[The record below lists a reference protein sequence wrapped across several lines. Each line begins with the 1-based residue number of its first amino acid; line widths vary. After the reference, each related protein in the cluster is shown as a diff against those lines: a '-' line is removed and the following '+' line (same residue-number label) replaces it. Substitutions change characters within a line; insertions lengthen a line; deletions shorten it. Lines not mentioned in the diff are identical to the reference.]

1 MACGN
6 SVTSDY
12 IKNLLVGK
20 DFKSRYFDGVQANG
34 LYGLDLFLNFYQNNV
49 NRADGETD
57 LNATANFVRNPN
69 CWAYD
74 IDLTCCSPWNMHPT
88 LRLNGGILPSS
99 SHHMAGTLISPRHV
113 IFCQHDSFYPPA
125 GSLIR
130 FVTKDNQTVTKT
142 ITALQESSA
151 GDFTIGVLDS
161 NVPPTIT
168 FARILPDNWRDKFA
182 MNYDNSDFAEELL
195 GVSLNQDKSVLL
207 RRIQIP
213 PQIQNDSVVNVLG
226 YGPGPVDAMRAIRKY
241 DSGSPTFLIV
251 DNTPI
256 IVTTFFRTTSGDAIY
271 SCRHAINDA
280 MLALGG
286 GYTLTPAN
294 LDAYS
299 AFLSSE
305 RGRAGVGVV
314 QPQSG
319 LDYPLVA
326 PTEDVRYLIADF
338 ELSFDDLGEYGAGP
352 KVVPPL
358 KIKYLYNVGC
368 VDYGRPEGFPTPRN
382 ADKADIQ
389 IVDSAGT
396 VVFDTFAGG
405 TGDSIKDWGADYKLY
420 SWKKSNQICSLLA
433 YKTWQPDAYKNGEG
447 PRRRNYDKY
456 LAPVNAQIDS
466 RAVYKMPK
474 RLRSLSVKSSPNC
487 NTVCGPYTGRISFR
501 NGFNTTLTTADT
513 TINNFRVNTA
523 ITFSAIAGSGAGKYS
538 SCPDTSIVAQSIT
551 KINGATAPGGDFV
564 IAATDCLWAKKPTTR
579 PAGAAYVIPSPTV
592 PQQIGGNCGPCCKC
606 EDYAAAAE
614 EINRV
619 QAFYVQIGDR
629 VNNVKFQHEANIE
642 RWLAQQSCSINPLKL
657 LLVPQRCPYMDVV
670 AMICNPCQE
679 CINNSLITVSLTPRE
694 VASAEVVAGKTAMYA
709 KGVNGRPV
717 AITKTTTVNQQTGRI
732 TTQFS
737 APFNQITAGANAYL
751 QFRVKFSV
759 KGPYTIDGTLTAVEI
774 ATGQRVR
781 TGCAD
786 SPATVTRIDA
796 TAIKSETL
804 FCTADGKTVF
814 PV

>member
-1 MACGN
+1 MTQLRGDAMTCGN
-6 SVTSDY
+6 S
-12 IKNLLVGK
+12 G
-20 DFKSRYFDGVQANG
+20 FQ
-34 LYGLDLFLNFYQNNV
+34 
-49 NRADGETD
+49 
-57 LNATANFVRNPN
+57 
-69 CWAYD
+69 
-74 IDLTCCSPWNMHPT
+74 
-88 LRLNGGILPSS
+88 
-99 SHHMAGTLISPRHV
+99 
-113 IFCQHDSFYPPA
+113 
-125 GSLIR
+125 
-130 FVTKDNQTVTKT
+130 
-142 ITALQESSA
+142 SSA
-151 GDFTIGVLDS
+151 
-161 NVPPTIT
+161 
-168 FARILPDNWRDKFA
+168 
-182 MNYDNSDFAEELL
+182 
-195 GVSLNQDKSVLL
+195 
-207 RRIQIP
+207 
-213 PQIQNDSVVNVLG
+213 
-226 YGPGPVDAMRAIRKY
+226 
-241 DSGSPTFLIV
+241 
-251 DNTPI
+251 
-256 IVTTFFRTTSGDAIY
+256 
-271 SCRHAINDA
+271 
-280 MLALGG
+280 
-286 GYTLTPAN
+286 
-294 LDAYS
+294 
-299 AFLSSE
+299 
-305 RGRAGVGVV
+305 RGRQGVGVV

-338 ELSFDDLGEYGAGP
+338 QLSFDDLGEYGAGA
-352 KVVPPL
+352 KAVPPF
-358 KIKYLYNVGC
+358 KIKHLYNVGC
-368 VDYGRPEGFPTPRN
+368 EDAGQPDGFPTPRH

-389 IVDSAGT
+389 IVDSAGL
-396 VVFDTFAGG
+396 VVFDTFSGVTA
-405 TGDSIKDWGADYKLY
+405 DSIKDWGDDYKLY
-420 SWKKSNQICSLLA
+420 SWIKGNQVCSMLV
-433 YKTWQPDAYKNGEG
+433 YTTWQPDAATTGEG
-447 PRRRNYDKY
+447 PLPRYYAKY
-456 LAPVNAQIDS
+456 LTPLNAQLDP

-538 SCPDTSIVAQSIT
+538 NCPDTSIVAQSIT

-679 CINNSLITVSLTPRE
+679 CINNSLITVSLTPQE

-709 KGVNGRPV
+709 KGVNGRPI
-717 AITKTTTVNQQTGRI
+717 AITKTTTVSQQTGLI

-759 KGPYTIDGTLTAVEI
+759 KGPYTIAGTLTAVEI